1 MLHSPRP
8 ALLPSWASKL
18 LLALFIYGYCQAY
31 IETRWQRL
39 AHIELLRQRPVCD
52 QQQTVGWAWHV
63 MSLGFIRGIDHHDL
77 ECREYLR
84 QVNQMGLP
92 DPFKVLVDYV
102 FGLVFTPIEFFGEH
116 VGVALF
122 HVTKHHNV
130 VLQVAVV
137 VLVGV
142 LAVATCVLQLK
153 FGGSLTGRLE
163 NHNRPA
169 KALKQV

>member
-1 MLHSPRP
+1 
-8 ALLPSWASKL
+8 

-31 IETRWQRL
+31 VETRWQRL
-39 AHIELLRQRPVCD
+39 AHIEVLRQRPVCD
-52 QQQTVGWAWHV
+52 QHDTNWAWHV
-63 MSLGFIRGIDHHDL
+63 VSLGFIRGVDHHDL

-102 FGLVFTPIEFFGEH
+102 FGLAFTPIEFFGEH

-142 LAVATCVLQLK
+142 LVVATCVLQVK
-153 FGGSLTGRLE
+153 FGGWRTVQK
-163 NHNRPA
+163 PV
-169 KALKQV
+169 KAIKQV